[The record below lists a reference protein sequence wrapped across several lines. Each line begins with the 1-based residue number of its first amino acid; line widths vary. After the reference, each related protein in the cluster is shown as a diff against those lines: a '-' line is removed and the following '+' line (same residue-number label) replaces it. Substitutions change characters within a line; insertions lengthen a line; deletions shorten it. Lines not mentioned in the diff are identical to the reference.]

1 MLTLPESL
9 GLKEAAAVM
18 QSLRAQMRRESGA
31 QTVIDAAALRHFD
44 SSALAV
50 LLDCKRE
57 AARQQKDFTLQGAP
71 PKLLA
76 LADLYGVRE
85 LLGT

>member
-1 MLTLPESL
+1 MANLPESL
-9 GLKEAAAVM
+9 GLKEAAAAL
-18 QSLRAQMRRESGA
+18 QNLRSQMRRESGA
-31 QTVIDAAALRHFD
+31 QIVVDAAALRHFD

-57 AARQQKDFTLQGAP
+57 AARQQKSFLVKGAP

>member
-1 MLTLPESL
+1 MAILPETL
-9 GLKEAAAVM
+9 GLKEAAAAL
-18 QSLRAQMRRESGA
+18 QDLRNQMRGESGV
-31 QTVIDAAALRHFD
+31 QIVVNAAALRHFD

-57 AARQQKDFTLQGAP
+57 AARQQKSFLLEGAP

>member
-1 MLTLPESL
+1 MANLPETL
-9 GLKEAAAVM
+9 GLKDAAAVL
-18 QSLRAQMRRESGA
+18 QDLRSQMRGESGA
-31 QTVIDAAALRHFD
+31 QIVIDVAALRHFD

-57 AARQQKDFTLQGAP
+57 AARLQKSFLLKSAP

>member
-1 MLTLPESL
+1 MPTLPESL
-9 GLKEAAAVM
+9 GLKEAAAVL
-18 QSLRAQMRRESGA
+18 QSLRAQMHQEPGA
-31 QTVIDAAALRHFD
+31 QTVIDAVDLRHFD

-57 AARQQKDFTLQGAP
+57 AARQKKGFSLQGAP